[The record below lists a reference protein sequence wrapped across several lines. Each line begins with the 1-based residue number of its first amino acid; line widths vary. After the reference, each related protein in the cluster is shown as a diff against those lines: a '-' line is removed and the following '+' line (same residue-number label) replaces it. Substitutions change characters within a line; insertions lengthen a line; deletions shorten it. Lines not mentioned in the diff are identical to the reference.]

1 MAVSTEA
8 RAAVRAA
15 FGGRCG
21 YCGVS
26 ETSVGGELE
35 IDHFH
40 PQAAG
45 GSDDI
50 ENLVYAC
57 TACNRFKGDY
67 APAPVAPESL
77 RLLHP
82 QRDDLGVHIEET
94 VHGRLIGLTPRG
106 WFHIQRLHLNRPQ
119 LVELRRLLHL
129 LRAQKADLSRAQ
141 EAEARLRR
149 ENDALQGEIARLRAA
164 ITALLRGGER

>member
-1 MAVSTEA
+1 MAVTIEA

-26 ETSVGGELE
+26 EASVGGELE

-45 GSDDI
+45 GSD
-50 ENLVYAC
+50 ELHNLVYAC

-67 APAPVAPESL
+67 APALDAPESL
-77 RLLHP
+77 RLLRP
-82 QRDDLGVHIEET
+82 QRDDVNVHIAET
-94 VHGRLIGLTPRG
+94 VHGRLLGLTPRG

-119 LVELRRLLHL
+119 LIEMRNLH
-129 LRAQKADLSRAQ
+129 RVVQAQKDELARTR

-149 ENDALQGEIARLRAA
+149 ENSVLQGEIARIRAA
-164 ITALLRGGER
+164 VVELLRRGER